1 MKINVTGVS
10 IIKTD
15 VIVLKSIK
23 YGDTSKIVT
32 LYSKDLGKVK
42 AIIKGARNY
51 KSGMSGIFQTLNFL
65 SVILYLKES
74 REIQNLS
81 KAEFIY
87 SFKNISED
95 FEKLQT
101 ALKVIE
107 IINKSLPDMDPN
119 PELFKIATLFFTGIN
134 KPDSDNELLLLNFQI
149 EFLKIS
155 GMYPDLKNDQKNFE
169 TLKNNTEF
177 NLNDEDLKFLLKL
190 SDSESNKETI
200 FQERSSY
207 NVSKISDCFSSY
219 IVNHNSSNIYF
230 KTDKVFRE
238 LNK

>member
-1 MKINVTGVS
+1 MS
-10 IIKTD
+10 IIKTE

-95 FEKLQT
+95 FDKLQT

-149 EFLKIS
+149 DFLKIS

-190 SDSESNKETI
+190 SDSDSNKETI
-200 FQERSSY
+200 FKERSSY

-238 LNK
+238 LNR

>member
-1 MKINVTGVS
+1 MS

-65 SVILYLKES
+65 SVIIYFKES

-81 KAEFIY
+81 KAEFIT
-87 SFKNISED
+87 SFKNITED
-95 FEKLQT
+95 FDKLQI
-101 ALKVIE
+101 ALRVIE

-119 PELFKIATLFFTGIN
+119 PELFKIASVFFTGIN
-134 KPDSDNELLLLNFQI
+134 NPDSDNKLLLLNFQI

-155 GMYPDLKNDQKNFE
+155 GMYPDLKDVQKNFE

-177 NLNDEDLKFLLKL
+177 NLNDEDINFLLKL
-190 SDSESNKETI
+190 SDSKTSEETI
-200 FQERSSY
+200 SNERSNY

-219 IVNHNSSNIYF
+219 IVNHNSTKIFF

-238 LNK
+238 INK